1 MTKTGSVWRVEI
13 VSSTLIFVDD
23 VKKRI
28 QEALENDTEFDEIL
42 VEELYE
48 SIKLF
53 QRSEDTPTE
62 VEQ

>member
-1 MTKTGSVWRVEI
+1 MTKTGSVFRVEI
-13 VSSTLIFVDD
+13 VSSTLLYVDD

-53 QRSEDTPTE
+53 QRSEEQETPK
-62 VEQ
+62 

>member
-13 VSSTLIFVDD
+13 VSSTIIYVDD
-23 VKKRI
+23 IKKRI

-42 VEELYE
+42 IEELYE

-53 QRSEDTPTE
+53 QTSEDTAE
-62 VEQ
+62 VEP

>member
-13 VSSTLIFVDD
+13 VSSTLLYVDD

-53 QRSEDTPTE
+53 QRSEESAE
-62 VEQ
+62 VEP